1 MVTSLC
7 CKIIVNHQT
16 LIILYFTDLQ
26 SDQDLNDEAKLQAN
40 ISEDRPF
47 MLQDFTYNNSGVAN
61 RIFNHLAETEFKG
74 ITVSFQCYSLTSS
87 ARSACTVKKSKVKFQ
102 AVVTSV
108 AHQ

>member
-1 MVTSLC
+1 
-7 CKIIVNHQT
+7 
-16 LIILYFTDLQ
+16 
-26 SDQDLNDEAKLQAN
+26 
-40 ISEDRPF
+40 

-74 ITVSFQCYSLTSS
+74 ITVSFDVYQCYSLTSS
-87 ARSACTVKKSKVKFQ
+87 VRSACTVKKSKVKFQ